1 MESMSDVRVL
11 DNLQQVAEA
20 AAEEFISRAQRAIE
34 QHGRFTVALSGGST
48 PKALH
53 AKLVERTRNNPKLLD
68 WSRVEIFFG
77 DERHVPP
84 DHPDSNFR
92 MANET
97 LLSKVPI
104 PPQNVHRIRCE
115 NPDAANVAAEY
126 DQELA
131 KSFHLKTEDEL

>member
-20 AAEEFISRAQRAIE
+20 AAEKFISHATRAIE

-53 AKLVERTRNNPKLLD
+53 AKLVERTAQNAKLLD
-68 WSRVEIFFG
+68 WSRVDFFFG

-97 LLSKVPI
+97 LLSKVPAR
-104 PPQNVHRIRCE
+104 VHPMFDC
-115 NPDAANVAAEY
+115 DADAYERDMRGVFGDVAWPSL
-126 DQELA
+126 DLD
-131 KSFHLKTEDEL
+131 LLGI